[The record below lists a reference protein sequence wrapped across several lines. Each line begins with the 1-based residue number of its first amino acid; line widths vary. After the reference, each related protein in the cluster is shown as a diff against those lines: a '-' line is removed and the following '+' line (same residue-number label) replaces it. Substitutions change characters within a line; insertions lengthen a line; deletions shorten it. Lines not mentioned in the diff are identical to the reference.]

1 MMDRR
6 TFNKLTAL
14 AAIGTLSREIE
25 LEAQQSPVKKNV
37 EADTGH
43 RNESAAVLPADSYRQ
58 KYHHL
63 DIRYE
68 FADAAASQRCI
79 KPTLS
84 FNRGIRRDPLLLITG
99 DKPAFALMITQREDT
114 LDP

>member
-1 MMDRR
+1 MDRR

-14 AAIGTLSREIE
+14 AAIGTLSRELE
-25 LEAQQSPVKKNV
+25 LEAQQSPQKNV
-37 EADTGH
+37 EGA
-43 RNESAAVLPADSYRQ
+43 RQKESASVLPADSYRQ

-84 FNRGIRRDPLLLITG
+84 FNRGIRRDPLLLVTG
-99 DKPAFALMITQREDT
+99 DKPAFALMITQREDKV
-114 LDP
+114 